1 MSVRH
6 PERTSETLRWL
17 SLAAA
22 SFLAIVI
29 TVAGAKS
36 YKDLTASRVHESELR
51 QRVET
56 TRQQIEALQREVE
69 RLSDDPATLERV
81 AREELGLVAPDDLV
95 VVLPP
100 VSLRDDSSP
109 DPPSD

>member
-1 MSVRH
+1 VSVRH
-6 PERTSETLRWL
+6 PERTSETFRWL

-36 YKDLTASRVHESELR
+36 YKDLTAARVHESELR
-51 QRVET
+51 ERVET
-56 TRQQIEALQREVE
+56 TQRQIEVLQREVE
-69 RLSDDPATLERV
+69 RLRDDPATLERV

-95 VVLPP
+95 IVLPP
-100 VSLRDDSSP
+100 ASLHGDSAP
-109 DPPSD
+109 DR